1 MVARAKISFA
11 AVSVK
16 HLNPHWV
23 SLKGNENN
31 ARTTRLKS
39 LPITSLA
46 QFWRRTI
53 TEFGCRR
60 DAMMTA
66 KSRFNS
72 AIARAISSTGVERS
86 ASVKRTASPLAIF
99 IPSRTARPL
108 PRFSGNERK
117 TTWGFAAAI
126 FCTLFAVESVEPSS
140 ITIIS
145 YCKKFRS
152 R

>member
-1 MVARAKISFA
+1 MVARAKISLA

-31 ARTTRLKS
+31 TLTTLLKS

-46 QFWRRTI
+46 QLWRHTI

-66 KSRFNS
+66 KPRFNS
-72 AIARAISSTGVERS
+72 VIARAISSTGVERS
-86 ASVKRTASPLAIF
+86 ASVKRRASPLAMF
-99 IPSRTARPL
+99 IPSRTAPPL

-126 FCTLFAVESVEPSS
+126 FSTLFAVESVEPSS